1 MSGMSGMAGPGWL
14 AGVFAALMLTV
25 ATYCTGRL
33 VAARAW
39 RRPTELDTDGAH
51 VVMGVA
57 MAGMLVTGLRTF
69 PVSLWAGVFAAG
81 AAWFGYHALRARR
94 AAPATPWRCLQ
105 PAPHLVECA
114 AMLFMLL
121 AVPASAAFL
130 AVLPAVFLLGWVIR
144 LADRLTVPVSALA
157 AVPGTPAPA
166 QVTAAGTGTPGRPA
180 TPLAPRC
187 AALCS
192 MAMGIT
198 MGYMLITML

>member
-1 MSGMSGMAGPGWL
+1 MTGPGWL

-25 ATYCTGRL
+25 ATYCAGRL
-33 VAARAW
+33 VAARAR

-57 MAGMLVTGLRTF
+57 MAGMLVSGLRTF
-69 PVSLWAGVFAAG
+69 PVSLWSTAFAAG
-81 AAWFGYHALRARR
+81 AAWFGYHTLRARR

-105 PAPHLVECA
+105 PAPHLVECL

-130 AVLPAVFLLGWVIR
+130 ALLPAVFLLGWVVR
-144 LADRLTVPVSALA
+144 LADRLAVPVPAFA
-157 AVPGTPAPA
+157 AAPGGGSGAPGA
-166 QVTAAGTGTPGRPA
+166 PGRLGM
-180 TPLAPRC
+180 PLAPRC
-187 AALCS
+187 AVLCS

-198 MGYMLITML
+198 MGYLLITML